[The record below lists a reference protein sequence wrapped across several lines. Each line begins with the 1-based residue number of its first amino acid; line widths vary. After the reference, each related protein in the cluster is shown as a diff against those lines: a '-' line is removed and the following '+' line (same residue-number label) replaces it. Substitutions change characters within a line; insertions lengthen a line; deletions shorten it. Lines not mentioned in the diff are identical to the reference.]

1 MAAKVAM
8 VAVPAVLGIASI
20 RVYTISEVPT
30 EGLITREKLNIYT
43 PVAKSAQVQRV
54 ADQPGVIENG
64 LTTARE
70 GLLPFVHVVKE
81 AYVSVK
87 RGSVNLYHA
96 GEDMYYYLKDPPP
109 GFLPRFGTITMA
121 GLLGMFLAR
130 KGSRLK
136 RIAVPLGLMS
146 AGASVCYPAQA
157 VAVFK
162 VTSKK
167 MYAAGQWS
175 RAALGSLLTSSSP
188 EHDAAPQP
196 QATHVP
202 PPETAVVDEPRHAP
216 EPDRPQALSISETEA
231 KSVECIPAADKPII
245 AIASQEPS
253 VARTEIPAE
262 QFPAE
267 RDSVQESVDSVQ
279 SLMPQASKE
288 APEGALA
295 ASVDAVTSSVAI
307 SLASDGTPTDTLPAE
322 STLSSGPGTEESAQI
337 ETPPAE
343 VPASTEEPPIPK
355 ISNEPAVSL
364 VDSKEPPAAG
374 LGEEGSQ
381 KTHKLAEQSAANSK
395 GDSEFRPDPAL
406 LDFGQSNPEDED
418 LYSTR

>member
-43 PVAKSAQVQRV
+43 PVTKSAQVQRV
-54 ADQPGVIENG
+54 ADQPGLIESG

-70 GLLPFVHVVKE
+70 GLLPFVHVVKG
-81 AYVSVK
+81 ACVSVK

-96 GEDMYYYLKDPPP
+96 GEDVYYYLKDPPP

-121 GLLGMFLAR
+121 GLLGMFLAQ

-175 RAALGSLLTSSSP
+175 RAAMGSLFTSKPP
-188 EHDAAPQP
+188 EPDAAPRP

-202 PPETAVVDEPRHAP
+202 PPETAVVDEPRHAS
-216 EPDRPQALSISETEA
+216 EPGSAQSLAISDTEA
-231 KSVECIPAADKPII
+231 KSVECVPAADKLII
-245 AIASQEPS
+245 AITAQEPS
-253 VARTEIPAE
+253 VALTEISAE

-267 RDSVQESVDSVQ
+267 RDSESVDSVQ
-279 SLMPQASKE
+279 HEMPQASKE

-295 ASVDAVTSSVAI
+295 VSDDAVTSSVGI
-307 SLASDGTPTDTLPAE
+307 SLSSDGTHADTLPAKP
-322 STLSSGPGTEESAQI
+322 TLSSEPHTEESAQV
-337 ETPPAE
+337 ESAPAE
-343 VPASTEEPPIPK
+343 VPASTEEPPTPK
-355 ISNEPAVSL
+355 TSNEPAVP
-364 VDSKEPPAAG
+364 VVESKESVAAG

-381 KTHKLAEQSAANSK
+381 AHKLAEQPAANGK
-395 GDSEFRPDPAL
+395 GGSEFSPDPAL
-406 LDFGQSNPEDED
+406 LDYGQSNPEDED
-418 LYSTR
+418 LYSTH